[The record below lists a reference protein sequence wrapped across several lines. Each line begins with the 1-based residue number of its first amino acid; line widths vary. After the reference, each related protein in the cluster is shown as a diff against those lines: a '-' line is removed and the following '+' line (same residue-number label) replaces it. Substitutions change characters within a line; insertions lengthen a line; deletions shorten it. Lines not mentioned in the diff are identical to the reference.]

1 MERDLPLGVFCIVLL
16 CVLVACFGVLIA
28 NEMNSITSGII
39 VAKDYNPVTIRMY
52 RLGPPQ
58 YQFCIEGEKDGE
70 IVKYWF
76 DVTPEEYGKYNVGDP
91 YPR

>member
-1 MERDLPLGVFCIVLL
+1 MRRDLPFLIFFIVAF

-28 NEMNSITSGII
+28 NEMSSITSGII
-39 VAKDYNPVTIRMY
+39 VAKDYNPVTIRIY
-52 RLGPPQ
+52 HLGPPK

-70 IVKYWF
+70 IVQYWF

-91 YPR
+91 YSR